1 MPRQKNSC
9 TPAYRRHRPSDR
21 AVVTFDGSD
30 FYLGPWNTKAS
41 KLEYDRLVSE
51 WLANGRCMPSASSDR
66 HAAPG
71 DYMVMELARDYLRF
85 AEQYYV
91 KDDEQTSEVCCMRC
105 ALGYVARLYGHTA
118 ASQFGPLA
126 IKAVREAMI
135 EAGLSRNTTNG
146 YVARIKMAFK
156 WAVSNER
163 VPANV
168 YHGLTTVTGLRR
180 GRSEARETEPVQP
193 VPESMVDTIL
203 PFLSSQARA
212 MVELMKITGMRAGE
226 VTIMRACD
234 IDMTG
239 PVWQYRPE
247 VHKTM
252 HYGKQRVISLG
263 PKAQEIIRPF
273 LKLDLGAYLFS
284 ATDAVAEHRAE
295 QRRNRKT
302 KVQPSQRNRRKR
314 NPKRKPG
321 DHFTTDAIR
330 RSIANAC
337 DAAYPLP
344 EPLCK
349 REDETYTEWQARLT
363 DEQKAELAAWR
374 KAHRFHPHQLR
385 HLAATKLRKQFG
397 IEAARIIL
405 GHSTMAVTEVYAEID
420 QAKASEIAEKTG

>member
-9 TPAYRRHRPSDR
+9 TPAYRHHRPSGR
-21 AVVTFDGSD
+21 AVVTFDGRD
-30 FYLGPWNTKAS
+30 HYLGPWNSKAS

-51 WLANGRCMPSASSDR
+51 WLANGRHMPNASSNR

-71 DYMVMELARDYLRF
+71 DYMVMELARDYPRF

-91 KDDEQTSEVCCMRC
+91 KDDKQTSEVCCMRC
-105 ALGYVARLYGHTA
+105 ALGYVKRLYGHTP

-163 VPANV
+163 VPASV

-193 VPESMVDTIL
+193 VPESMVDAIL

-226 VTIMRACD
+226 VVIMRGCD
-234 IDMTG
+234 LDMTG
-239 PVWQYRPE
+239 PVWQYKPAS
-247 VHKTM
+247 HKTM
-252 HYGKQRVISLG
+252 HHGKMRTVSLG
-263 PKAQEIIRPF
+263 PKAQEIVRPF
-273 LKLDLGAYLFS
+273 LKVNLGAYLFS

-295 QRRNRKT
+295 QRQNRKT

-314 NPKRKPG
+314 HPRRKPG

-363 DEQKAELAAWR
+363 DEQKAELTAWR

-397 IEAARIIL
+397 IEAARLIL
-405 GHSTMAVTEVYAEID
+405 GHSTLAVTEVYAEID
-420 QAKASEIAEKTG
+420 AAKAAEIAEKTG